1 MCALVPA
8 LLAPLVAEIT
18 RAVAALDAAR
28 AAPLLTHLLPALPLR
43 LWCAYEPGAGGLQLL
58 ATLLAGCALP
68 PPEVRV
74 RVRVRFRVRVRVRY
88 KCKRSDK
95 L

>member
-1 MCALVPA
+1 M
-8 LLAPLVAEIT
+8 
-18 RAVAALDAAR
+18 AALDAAR
-28 AAPLLTHLLPALPLR
+28 AAPLLTHLLPSLPLR

-74 RVRVRFRVRVRVRY
+74 RVRVIVRGRDRGRGRGRGRGRV
-88 KCKRSDK
+88 S
-95 L
+95 